1 MATPGS
7 PTERRRVARE
17 LGRYT
22 GLGLTWAL
30 SVLFFLLIGY
40 WLDGRLGTLPWLTMV
55 GAFIGAAGG
64 FLSLYK
70 TLTAAARAERSR
82 RPAPPRRGPPG
93 PPRQGPR

>member
-7 PTERRRVARE
+7 PTERRRVVRE

-40 WLDGRLGTLPWLTMV
+40 WLDGRLGTLPWFTMI
-55 GAFIGAAGG
+55 GAFVGAAGG

-70 TLTAAARAERSR
+70 VLMAASRSERASSR
-82 RPAPPRRGPPG
+82 RSERRP
-93 PPRQGPR
+93 

>member
-1 MATPGS
+1 MAAPGS
-7 PTERRRVARE
+7 PTERKRVLRE

-40 WLDGRLGTLPWLTMV
+40 WLDRRLGTLPWFTLV

-70 TLTAAARAERSR
+70 SVTAASRSERHGSPRSER
-82 RPAPPRRGPPG
+82 RP
-93 PPRQGPR
+93 

>member
-7 PTERRRVARE
+7 PTERKRVLRE
-17 LGRYT
+17 LGRFT

-40 WLDGRLGTLPWLTMV
+40 WLDGRLGTLPWFTMV
-55 GAFIGAAGG
+55 GAFVGAAGG

-70 TLTAAARAERSR
+70 ALTAASRAERSSPSRPEGR
-82 RPAPPRRGPPG
+82 R
-93 PPRQGPR
+93 

>member
-1 MATPGS
+1 MARPGS

-17 LGRYT
+17 LGRFT

-40 WLDGRLGTLPWLTMV
+40 WLDGRWGTLPWLTMA

-70 TLTAAARAERSR
+70 ALTAASRAERSE
-82 RPAPPRRGPPG
+82 RGPSAKG
-93 PPRQGPR
+93 PPR

>member
-1 MATPGS
+1 MAASGP
-7 PTERRRVARE
+7 PTERSRVLRE

-40 WLDGRLGTLPWLTMV
+40 WLDGRLGTLPWLTMA
-55 GAFIGAAGG
+55 GAFVGAAGG

-70 TLTAAARAERSR
+70 ALTS
-82 RPAPPRRGPPG
+82 APRDRGT
-93 PPRQGPR
+93 R

>member
-1 MATPGS
+1 MAAPGS
-7 PTERRRVARE
+7 PTERRRVVRE

-40 WLDGRLGTLPWLTMV
+40 WIDRRLGTLPWFTMI
-55 GAFIGAAGG
+55 GAFVGAAGG

-70 TLTAAARAERSR
+70 ALTAASRAERARSQRSER
-82 RPAPPRRGPPG
+82 RP
-93 PPRQGPR
+93 